1 MLRDQ
6 VATLVDRAKSQ
17 GANVE
22 SRVHPDMI
30 HNWHMLASTFR
41 SGQDAIDEIGAFVR
55 RVTMTKTA
63 AR

>member
-1 MLRDQ
+1 
-6 VATLVDRAKSQ
+6 
-17 GANVE
+17 
-22 SRVHPDMI
+22 MI